1 MDTDGGVEMVKTTKK
16 RNRVFDYF
24 CEGEQFSSGV
34 AWCAGCPLELA
45 ARFVPKVLG
54 KKVVFVGTPGC
65 AAPVLHGQNIGAWH
79 KLAYLASV
87 MTGVP
92 SKAAGLSRY
101 FARTGQDAIVVCFT
115 GDGCAT
121 DVGFQPLSGAA
132 ERQEHIIYIAYDNEG
147 YMNTGNQRSSA
158 TPLGAITTTTPVGKI
173 GRGKSVRSKNM
184 PMIMLMHRPRYMA
197 TATLSHLEDF
207 AKKLQKA
214 KEMVKEGFVYFH
226 VFSPCP
232 VGWRIDSNLSIEV
245 CRAAVRTNYFPLWEA
260 EDGQPRITVQV
271 PNPKPVTEFTKLMRK
286 FSHLKEDGLANL
298 QKEIDERFFL
308 LRSLVDAGSAS
319 KR

>member
-1 MDTDGGVEMVKTTKK
+1 MVEKTKK

-24 CEGEQFSSGV
+24 CEEDQFAGGV
-34 AWCAGCPLELA
+34 AWCAGCPLELT

-54 KKVVFVGTPGC
+54 KNMVFVGTPGC

-79 KLAYLASV
+79 RLAYLSSV

-92 SKAAGLSRY
+92 SKATGLSRY
-101 FARTGQDAIVVCFT
+101 FHRIGQEATVVCFT

-132 ERQEHIIYIAYDNEG
+132 ERRERIIYLAYDNEG

-158 TPLGAITTTTPVGKI
+158 TPLGAATTTTPVGKL
-173 GRGKSVRSKNM
+173 GRGKPTTAKNM
-184 PMIMLMHRPRYMA
+184 PLIMLMHRPVYMA

-214 KEMVKEGFVYFH
+214 KEKVEEGFVYLH

-232 VGWRIDSNLSIEV
+232 VGWRIDSDKSIEV
-245 CRAAVRTNYFPLWEA
+245 CRTAVRTNYFPLWEA
-260 EDGQPRITVQV
+260 DDGKPRFTVEV
-271 PNPKPVTEFTKLMRK
+271 ANPKPVTEFTKLMRK
-286 FSHLKEDGLANL
+286 FSHLKEDGIAEL
-298 QKEIDERFFL
+298 QKAVDERFAL
-308 LRSLVDAGSAS
+308 IKSLVDAN
-319 KR
+319 K

>member
-1 MDTDGGVEMVKTTKK
+1 MVEATKK

-24 CEGEQFSSGV
+24 VQDDPFAGGV
-34 AWCAGCPLELA
+34 AWCAGCPLELT
-45 ARFVPKVLG
+45 ARFVPRVLG
-54 KKVVFVGTPGC
+54 KNTVFVGTPGC
-65 AAPVLHGQNIGAWH
+65 AAPVLHGQNVGAWH
-79 KLAYLASV
+79 KQAYMASV

-92 SKAAGLSRY
+92 SKATGLSRY
-101 FARTGQDAIVVCFT
+101 YNRIGQDATVVCFT

-132 ERQEHIIYIAYDNEG
+132 ERQEKFIYLAYDNEG

-158 TPLGAITTTTPVGKI
+158 TQKGAATTTTPVGKI
-173 GRGKSVRSKNM
+173 GKGKQQAPKNM
-184 PMIMLMHRPRYMA
+184 PMIMLMHKPRYMA

-214 KEMVKEGFVYFH
+214 KAMCKEGFVYLH

-232 VGWRIDSNLSIEV
+232 VGWRIDSNMSIEV

-260 EDGQPRITVQV
+260 ENGVPRITVEV
-271 PNPKPVTEFTKLMRK
+271 AAPRPVTEFTKLMRK
-286 FSHLKEDGLANL
+286 FSHLKEDGIAAL
-298 QKEIDERFFL
+298 QKQVDERFAL
-308 LRSLVDAGSAS
+308 LKALVNAGLTSE
-319 KR
+319 

>member
-1 MDTDGGVEMVKTTKK
+1 MVETTKK

-24 CEGEQFSSGV
+24 CEEDQFAGGV
-34 AWCAGCPLELA
+34 AWCAGCPLELT

-54 KKVVFVGTPGC
+54 KNMVFVGTPGC
-65 AAPVLHGQNIGAWH
+65 AAPVLHGQNVGAWH
-79 KLAYLASV
+79 RLAYLASV

-92 SKAAGLSRY
+92 SKATGISRY
-101 FARTGQDAIVVCFT
+101 FHRIGLDATVVCFT

-132 ERQEHIIYIAYDNEG
+132 ERGERIIYLAYDNEG

-158 TPLGAITTTTPVGKI
+158 TPLGAATTTTPVGKM
-173 GRGKSVRSKNM
+173 RHGKPTIAKNM
-184 PMIMLMHRPRYMA
+184 PLIMLMHRPIYMA

-214 KEMVKEGFVYFH
+214 KEKVKEGFVYLH

-232 VGWRIDSNLSIEV
+232 VGWRIDSDKSIEV
-245 CRAAVRTNYFPLWEA
+245 CRTAVRTNYFPLWEA
-260 EDGQPRITVQV
+260 DDGKPRFTVNV
-271 PNPKPVTEFTKLMRK
+271 ANPRPVTEFTKLMRK
-286 FSHLKEDGLANL
+286 FSHLKEDGLAEL
-298 QKEIDERFFL
+298 QKAVDERYAL
-308 LRSLVDAGSAS
+308 IKTLVDANQ
-319 KR
+319 

>member
-1 MDTDGGVEMVKTTKK
+1 MVEGTKK

-24 CEGEQFSSGV
+24 CEEDQFSGGV
-34 AWCAGCPLELA
+34 AWCAGCPLELT
-45 ARFVPKVLG
+45 ARFVSKVLG
-54 KKVVFVGTPGC
+54 KNMVFVGTPGC

-79 KLAYLASV
+79 KIAYLASV

-92 SKAAGLSRY
+92 SKATGLSRY
-101 FARTGQDAIVVCFT
+101 FRRTGQDATVVCFT

-132 ERQEHIIYIAYDNEG
+132 ERQEHIIYLAYDNEG

-158 TPLGAITTTTPVGKI
+158 TPLGAATTTTPVGKI
-173 GRGKSVRSKNM
+173 GRGKPTASKNM

-207 AKKLQKA
+207 AKKLTKA
-214 KEMVKEGFVYFH
+214 KEMVKEGFVYLH

-232 VGWRIDSNLSIEV
+232 VGWRINSNLSIEV
-245 CRAAVRTNYFPLWEA
+245 CRTAVRTNYFPLWEA
-260 EDGQPRITVQV
+260 EYGQPKLTLEVA
-271 PNPKPVTEFTKLMRK
+271 NPKPVTELTKLMRK
-286 FSHLKEDGLANL
+286 FSHLKEDGLNEL
-298 QKEIDERFFL
+298 QKTVEERYSL
-308 LRSLVDAGSAS
+308 LKKLCEAY
-319 KR
+319 KE

>member
-1 MDTDGGVEMVKTTKK
+1 MVEKTKK

-24 CEGEQFSSGV
+24 CEEDQFAGGV
-34 AWCAGCPLELA
+34 AWCAGCPLELT

-54 KKVVFVGTPGC
+54 KNMVFVGTPGC

-79 KLAYLASV
+79 RLAYLSSV

-92 SKAAGLSRY
+92 SKATGLSRY
-101 FARTGQDAIVVCFT
+101 FHRIGQEATVVCFT

-132 ERQEHIIYIAYDNEG
+132 ERRERIIYLAYDNEG

-158 TPLGAITTTTPVGKI
+158 TPLGAATTTTPVGKL
-173 GRGKSVRSKNM
+173 GRGKPTIAKNM
-184 PMIMLMHRPRYMA
+184 PLIMLMHRPVYMA

-214 KEMVKEGFVYFH
+214 KEKVEEGFVYLH

-232 VGWRIDSNLSIEV
+232 VGWRIDSDKSIEV
-245 CRAAVRTNYFPLWEA
+245 CRTAVRTNYFPLWEA
-260 EDGQPRITVQV
+260 DDGKPRFTVEV
-271 PNPKPVTEFTKLMRK
+271 ANPKPVTEFTKLMRK
-286 FSHLKEDGLANL
+286 FSHLKEDGIAEL
-298 QKEIDERFFL
+298 QKAVDERFAL
-308 LRSLVDAGSAS
+308 IKSLVDAN
-319 KR
+319 K

>member
-1 MDTDGGVEMVKTTKK
+1 MVEKTKK

-24 CEGEQFSSGV
+24 TTTDQFAGGV
-34 AWCAGCPLELA
+34 AWCAGCPLELT
-45 ARFVPKVLG
+45 ARFVPQVLG
-54 KKVVFVGTPGC
+54 KNVVFVGTPGC

-79 KLAYLASV
+79 RLAYMASV

-92 SKAAGLSRY
+92 SKATGLSRY
-101 FARTGQDAIVVCFT
+101 FNRIGQEATVVCFT

-132 ERQEHIIYIAYDNEG
+132 ERREKFIYLVYDNEG

-158 TPLGAITTTTPVGKI
+158 TPLGAATTTTPVGKLSQ
-173 GRGKSVRSKNM
+173 GKSMPSKNM
-184 PMIMLMHRPRYMA
+184 PMVMLMHKPRYMA

-214 KEMVKEGFVYFH
+214 KAAAREGFVYLH

-232 VGWRIDSNLSIEV
+232 VGWRIGSNTAIQV

-260 EDGQPRITVQV
+260 EDGKPKITV
-271 PNPKPVTEFTKLMRK
+271 PVASPLPVAEFTKLIRK
-286 FSHLKEDGLANL
+286 FSHLKEDGLAAL
-298 QKEIDERFFL
+298 QKEVDERYAL
-308 LRSLVDAGSAS
+308 LKTLVDAN
-319 KR
+319 K